1 MTAPLQRSPVATAGT
16 QWRILTASARGAS
29 HVAKGLPNQ
38 DAVAH
43 LLAGESPGPTM
54 VAVADGHGHRRHFR
68 SATGSH
74 LAVRASVVA
83 ARAFV
88 SGVTGLTTVVDV
100 ESAVRSVLLPDIL
113 E

>member
-1 MTAPLQRSPVATAGT
+1 MTAPLPRSPVATAGT
-16 QWRILTASARGAS
+16 QWHISTASVPGAS
-29 HVAKGLPNQ
+29 HIAQGLPNQ

-43 LLAGESPGPTM
+43 LLAGESSGPTM

-88 SGVTGLTTVVDV
+88 SRVTGLTTVVDV
-100 ESAVRSVLLPDIL
+100 ERAVRSVLVP
-113 E
+113 